1 MQLQMLLKAF
11 LRSTPPQVYLRASVQ
26 DYEIL
31 ERAKDCAANSHVSV
45 FAARAIKLFTKV
57 FTRWR
62 SAGYFAGRPGDY
74 LVLKKSDPTDVYLV
88 KGDIFDQLYAPC

>member
-1 MQLQMLLKAF
+1 MSDAPESLLAQY
-11 LRSTPPQVYLRASVQ
+11 TPQVYLRASLQ

-31 ERAKDCAANSHVSV
+31 EQAKDCAANSHVSV
-45 FAARAIKLFTKV
+45 FATRAIKFTKV

-62 SAGYFAGRPGDY
+62 GAGYFAGRPGDY